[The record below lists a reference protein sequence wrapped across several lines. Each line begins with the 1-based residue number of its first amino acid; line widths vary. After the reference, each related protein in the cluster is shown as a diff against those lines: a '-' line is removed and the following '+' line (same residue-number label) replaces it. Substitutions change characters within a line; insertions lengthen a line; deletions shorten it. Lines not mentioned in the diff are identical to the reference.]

1 MPTRKLMMHTRRIWI
16 LVVALMS
23 LAATVALGAA
33 GCGVGE
39 PLIVYDCNYPIVGRM
54 SQDGQHDDC
63 CHIDACPCHCLND
76 PCPDESAK
84 ACHADAGADA
94 SLPDGATSACSG
106 SCVPL
111 PPAGGWEGPFLF
123 SLSPEDMEPPC
134 PAQAPIVA
142 YQGHD
147 GLLASP
153 TSCGTCT
160 CSTPSGTCA
169 PPLTLTASSTPCV
182 DTSGM
187 TASFNGPAVW
197 DGDCTAQDCISQ
209 APSCSQ
215 ALSVQSLTA
224 GPLVLTEE
232 ACTPT
237 IVIPQDVS
245 MAHWTTAALAC
256 RGMPTAG
263 FGCSDPGQTCVP
275 IPVPPEFSL
284 CIYHEGDV
292 ACPSSY
298 ADKHVVY
305 AGVDDQRTCSA
316 CACGAP
322 GGGTCT
328 AALSVF
334 KDGACTAALLGSLPI
349 SSLKSSCV
357 DLVPAGLPLGSK
369 TVTAL
374 AYQAGN
380 CMPSGGEP
388 QGALLAADASTF
400 CCLMG

>member
-1 MPTRKLMMHTRRIWI
+1 MMHKRRIWI

-23 LAATVALGAA
+23 LVAMVTIGAP
-33 GCGVGE
+33 GCGVNE
-39 PLIVYDCNYPIVGRM
+39 PFIVYDCNYPLEGRLAHN
-54 SQDGQHDDC
+54 GEHDAC

-84 ACHADAGADA
+84 ACEAGAPEGGT
-94 SLPDGATSACSG
+94 SSCDGTCA
-106 SCVPL
+106 PL

-123 SLSPEDMEPPC
+123 SLSPEGTAPPC
-134 PAQAPIVA
+134 PAEAPIVA

-147 GLLASP
+147 GLLDSP
-153 TSCGTCT
+153 TSCGTCA

-197 DGDCTAQDCISQ
+197 DGACTAQGCISPT
-209 APSCSQ
+209 PSCSQ

-224 GPLVLTEE
+224 APLVLTEQG
-232 ACTPT
+232 CMPT
-237 IVIPQDVS
+237 TVVAQDVS
-245 MAHWTTAALAC
+245 MAGWTNAALAC
-256 RGMPTAG
+256 RGMPTEG

-275 IPVPPEFSL
+275 AAVPPEFSL
-284 CIYHEGDV
+284 CIHHEGDV

-298 ADKHVVY
+298 SDKHVVY

-322 GGGTCT
+322 VGGTCT

-334 KDGACTAALLGSLPI
+334 KDGVCSVPLFGTFPI

-388 QGALLAADASTF
+388 SGTVEAAFASTF
-400 CCLMG
+400 CCLMS

>member
-1 MPTRKLMMHTRRIWI
+1 MTNNRRTKI
-16 LVVALMS
+16 LVAIAAL
-23 LAATVALGAA
+23 LAASLTVVAQ
-33 GCGVGE
+33 GCSVSRG
-39 PLIVYDCNYPIVGRM
+39 PTYYPCRYPIEDRLAKNGER
-54 SQDGQHDDC
+54 DPC
-63 CHIDACPCHCLND
+63 CDIEACPEHCLND
-76 PCPDESAK
+76 PCVSASG
-84 ACHADAGADA
+84 DAGTDA
-94 SLPDGATSACSG
+94 TIPPDGGIS
-106 SCVPL
+106 SCDGTCAPL

-123 SLSPEDMEPPC
+123 SLSPEGMEPPC
-134 PAQAPIVA
+134 PAQAPVVA

-147 GLLASP
+147 GLLDSP
-153 TSCGTCT
+153 TSCGTCA
-160 CSTPSGTCA
+160 CSTPSGACA
-169 PPLTLTASSTPCV
+169 PPLTLTASSTPCG

-197 DGDCTAQDCISQ
+197 DGACTAQGCISP

-215 ALSVQSLTA
+215 ALSVRSLTA
-224 GPLVLTEE
+224 APLVLTEE
-232 ACTPT
+232 ACTPS
-237 IVIPQDVS
+237 IVIAQDVS
-245 MAHWTTAALAC
+245 MAHWTNAALAC
-256 RGMPTAG
+256 RGMPTEG

-275 IPVPPEFSL
+275 VAVPPEFSL

-298 ADKHVVY
+298 TDKHVVY

-322 GGGTCT
+322 GGGACT

-334 KDGACTAALLGSLPI
+334 KDGVCSVALLSAPI
-349 SSLKSSCV
+349 SSAIPSCF
-357 DLVPAGLPLGSK
+357 DLAPAGLPLGSK

-388 QGALLAADASTF
+388 SGALLAADASTF
-400 CCLMG
+400 CCLMS

>member
-1 MPTRKLMMHTRRIWI
+1 MHTRRIWI
-16 LVVALMS
+16 LVVLLM
-23 LAATVALGAA
+23 LPAATLAVMTG

-39 PLIVYDCNYPIVGRM
+39 AQSHAFSCNYPLLDHKAY
-54 SQDGQHDDC
+54 DGTPDPC
-63 CHIDACPCHCLND
+63 CHITECPCHCLND

-84 ACHADAGADA
+84 ACHPDAGTDA
-94 SLPDGATSACSG
+94 AIPDGATSACDG
-106 SCVPL
+106 TCAPL
-111 PPAGGWEGPFLF
+111 PPLGGWEGPDL
-123 SLSPEDMEPPC
+123 LWLGPDGMEPPC
-134 PAQAPIVA
+134 PGQAPIVA

-147 GLLASP
+147 GLLDSP
-153 TSCGTCT
+153 ISCGTCA
-160 CSTPSGTCA
+160 CSPPSGTCA

-182 DTSGM
+182 DTSGT

-197 DGDCTAQDCISQ
+197 DGACTAQDCISP

-275 IPVPPEFSL
+275 VAVPPEFSL

-322 GGGTCT
+322 GGGACT

-334 KDGACTAALLGSLPI
+334 KDGVCSVPLLSDPI
-349 SSLKSSCV
+349 SSLKSACF

-388 QGALLAADASTF
+388 QGALLAAESSTF